1 MFRFKSVI
9 NFRSSW
15 TVDFDDKSYTV
26 ICALPTA
33 SNEEVCL
40 QDIPVFFSVF
50 AWKILNKCFFLYYIG
65 SDVLG
70 SSRIERVLT
79 TTFNRKVTFL
89 YFSDAYYYT
98 FKKDKFNRKEEKEMY
113 LCVLLTLLAATVH
126 AQDSGCKYLLIL
138 IIRWRIMI
146 TLFNHHIFMRF
157 ISYYFRYQER
167 SLF

>member
-50 AWKILNKCFFLYYIG
+50 AWIILNKCFFLYYIG

-70 SSRIERVLT
+70 SSRIEWVLT

-89 YFSDAYYYT
+89 YFFQMHTTIKKTNLIERKKKKCTCAY
-98 FKKDKFNRKEEKEMY
+98 F
-113 LCVLLTLLAATVH
+113 
-126 AQDSGCKYLLIL
+126 
-138 IIRWRIMI
+138 
-146 TLFNHHIFMRF
+146 
-157 ISYYFRYQER
+157 
-167 SLF
+167 